1 MHSRR
6 KEKADFR
13 QRSGNFTESFE
24 RFRVMVRHDVK
35 EGRQCFRNGF
45 TQEIKSK
52 KSFRTGQL
60 FLYAGIGHNVSLLDF
75 TGNTV
80 FGIQGKI

>member
-1 MHSRR
+1 MKHISFEMSRTKYRVHSRW

-13 QRSGNFTESFE
+13 QRNGNFTEFFE
-24 RFRVMVRHDVK
+24 RFRVMVRHDAK
-35 EGRQCFRNGF
+35 KGRQCFRNGF

-60 FLYAGIGHNVSLLDF
+60 FLYAEIGHKR
-75 TGNTV
+75 
-80 FGIQGKI
+80 IPA